1 MEALN
6 YLKRH
11 CSLRRNV
18 LSGETMFAP
27 QGGDDYQLLTREA
40 RNTLIL
46 EAASEG
52 IALTDETLERFVH
65 STLITDWNPAEE
77 WLDGLDAWDGT
88 DRVADL
94 ATASSHPTPT
104 GWRSSISGCCR
115 WWRDGRDA
123 R

>member
-6 YLKRH
+6 YLRRH

-27 QGGDDYQLLTREA
+27 QSGDDYQLLTREA

-46 EAASEG
+46 EAAGEG

-77 WLDGLDAWDGT
+77 WLDRLDAWDGT
-88 DRVADL
+88 DRVTDVANRIITSNPDWVAL
-94 ATASSHPTPT
+94 FHKWMLQMVA
-104 GWRSSISGCCR
+104 R
-115 WWRDGRDA
+115 WT
-123 R
+123 